1 MKTKNR
7 LYARF
12 ILLSI
17 SLLAAFPSPAALA
30 DFYVIPTVGR
40 SIPPSNVLELTYA
53 SMNAGGSAGFM
64 KINKLG
70 VTAGVFQV
78 PEGKVAV
85 ITTVQVFP
93 QNPGAGTIYL
103 TIRHHVEDRY
113 YWVLPNSE
121 PTQLHF
127 SPGIIVGG
135 AFYTLGAV
143 NSVSSAGAVRVKMYG
158 YLTDD
163 K

>member
-1 MKTKNR
+1 MKRKNR
-7 LYARF
+7 LYPLF
-12 ILLSI
+12 ILVGFA
-17 SLLAAFPSPAALA
+17 LLTNFPAVAMA
-30 DFYVIPTVGR
+30 EFYVIPTVGR
-40 SIPPSNVLELTYA
+40 SIPPSKVLELTCA
-53 SMNAGGSAGFM
+53 SMSAGGSASFFQV
-64 KINKLG
+64 NKVG
-70 VTAGVFQV
+70 DTTGVFQV

-85 ITTVQVFP
+85 VTTVQVFP

-103 TIRHHVEDRY
+103 TIRHQFEERY

-127 SPGIIVGG
+127 SPGMIIGG
-135 AFYTLGAV
+135 AFYSLSAANGA
-143 NSVSSAGAVRVKMYG
+143 SSAGAVRVKMYG